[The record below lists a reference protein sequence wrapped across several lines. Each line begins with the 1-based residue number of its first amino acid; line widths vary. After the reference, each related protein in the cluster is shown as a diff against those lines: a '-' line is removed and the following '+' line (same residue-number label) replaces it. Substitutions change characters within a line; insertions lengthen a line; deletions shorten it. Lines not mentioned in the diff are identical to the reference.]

1 MTRSK
6 TITNL
11 TMALG
16 LMVSTP
22 ALSQS
27 NTFNQNYLLLQG
39 TFETVGMDRCQDL
52 IATFKTCL
60 GANPESPYVI
70 PMYQAHPSEFIDPS
84 YPAAMSKTLNGITY
98 RGPNR
103 LHPTEARVIIFDM
116 PERAAY
122 FGYQTYLFS
131 KKGQPNQSILTPYLP
146 DTHHP
151 NTERVSVF
159 NSISNAINHQV
170 IAEKT
175 KASNVWSLKALAIIS
190 SADQQTIDDLS
201 RELTTL
207 GIPQKHILVEKLGK
221 KSQMGLSEDS
231 NDYLSLLRYA
241 LPEKASGKS
250 FYDNP
255 PAVTF
260 RVIAK
265 NRSNSQ
271 PLSDDAPDDRSG
283 NSEAHLETHLKEL
296 AWRVQNK
303 LQLDSV
309 TKARFIAP
317 INVGIDTYKCETN
330 NTNCLGDTRDTDTY
344 LVSGPMILGDN
355 DYAVIAGV
363 NHNKTG
369 NSSYFAIKLTDKEE
383 IRAGELTGAGGQTSF
398 GISQAGPATGF
409 APENIPAVMDGSAQR
424 IVTALKIR
432 TSSGLKTN
440 LDKFWVKIF
449 VRDPALCG
457 GHPDCLVL
465 SDDRTSGV
473 AVNREVGLMRRVYL
487 KPNTTRGPEHS
498 QLLDP
503 IMYKGSR

>member
-1 MTRSK
+1 
-6 TITNL
+6 
-11 TMALG
+11 MALG
-16 LMVSTP
+16 FMLSTT

-27 NTFNQNYLLLQG
+27 KSFNQNYLLLPG
-39 TFETVGMDRCQDL
+39 TFESVGMDRCQEL

-60 GANPESPYVI
+60 GANPETPYVI

-84 YPAAMSKTLNGITY
+84 YPSAMSKTLNGITY

-103 LHPTEARVIIFDM
+103 LHPTEARVVIFDM

-131 KKGQPNQSILTPYLP
+131 KKGQPNQSVLTPYLP
-146 DTHHP
+146 DTYHP

-170 IAEKT
+170 IANQT
-175 KASNVWSLKALAIIS
+175 KAGNVWSLKALAIIS
-190 SADQQTIDDLS
+190 SADQQTINDVS
-201 RELTTL
+201 RELIAF
-207 GIPQKHILVEKLGK
+207 GVPQNHILVEQLGK
-221 KSQMGLSEDS
+221 KNQMGLSKDS
-231 NDYLSLLRYA
+231 NDYLSLFRYA
-241 LPEKASGKS
+241 LPEKSSGKS

-255 PAVTF
+255 PAFTF

-265 NRSNSQ
+265 NRANTQS
-271 PLSDDAPDDRSG
+271 LSDETPDDRSG
-283 NSEAHLETHLKEL
+283 NSEAHLETQLKEL

-309 TKARFIAP
+309 AKAGFIAP
-317 INVGIDTYKCETN
+317 INVGIDTYKCETS

-344 LVSGPMILGDN
+344 LVSGSLILGDN

-369 NSSYFAIKLTDKEE
+369 NSTYFSLILTDKEE
-383 IRAGELTGAGGQTSF
+383 IRAGELIGANGQTSF
-398 GISQAGPATGF
+398 GLSQAGQATGF

-424 IVTALKIR
+424 IVTALKVR
-432 TSSGLKTN
+432 TSSGLKSN
-440 LDKFWVKIF
+440 LDRFWVKII

-457 GHPDCLVL
+457 GHPDCLVF
-465 SDDRTSGV
+465 SDDRTTGV
-473 AVNREVGLMRRVYL
+473 AVNREFGVMRRVYL
-487 KPNTTRGPEHS
+487 RPNTTRGPEHN

-503 IMYKGSR
+503 IMYKGTR